1 MVLSHP
7 QLFFFGGGEKH
18 GGLLGGYG
26 AQTVARV
33 PGLNVGWF
41 HWKKSTKLKVFFR
54 SKRWFAL
61 FGSSCDSKHVG
72 DIERALRQ
80 WVGGILVGY
89 NDCLDMCR

>member
-33 PGLNVGWF
+33 PGLNVG
-41 HWKKSTKLKVFFR
+41 
-54 SKRWFAL
+54 
-61 FGSSCDSKHVG
+61 
-72 DIERALRQ
+72 
-80 WVGGILVGY
+80 
-89 NDCLDMCR
+89 

>member
-41 HWKKSTKLKVFFR
+41 DWKKSTKLKV
-54 SKRWFAL
+54 FAL
-61 FGSSCDSKHVG
+61 FGSSCDSKHVD
-72 DIERALRQ
+72 DIKRALRQ
-80 WVGGILVGY
+80 WVGGF
-89 NDCLDMCR
+89 